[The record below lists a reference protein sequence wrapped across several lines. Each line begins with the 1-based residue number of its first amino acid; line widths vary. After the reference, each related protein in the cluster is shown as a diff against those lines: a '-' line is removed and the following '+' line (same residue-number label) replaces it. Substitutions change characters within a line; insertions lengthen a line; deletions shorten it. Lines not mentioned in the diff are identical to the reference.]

1 MPAPAIV
8 GRVPL
13 LTDAPELLSPLPDT
27 QGLPLD
33 SGLGDAEYL
42 CLMRRTGLAD
52 GEAGTPVSAFNS
64 SI

>member
-1 MPAPAIV
+1 
-8 GRVPL
+8 VPL